1 MRGRADEKTGRA
13 VGWGNPGEFPQPE
26 REITGHTEVTR
37 CEQKASR
44 GLYRECSRVGCKN
57 VMNKLKVR
65 TMRNKLLVY
74 LAAAA
79 IPALLIVDV
88 VQAQRY
94 AKLKSEVRALEQKQV
109 ELVEKNKKLISD
121 ISVLSSS
128 DRIERI
134 AEYELG
140 MRKANTDDIVRV
152 EIKGSAK

>member
-1 MRGRADEKTGRA
+1 
-13 VGWGNPGEFPQPE
+13 
-26 REITGHTEVTR
+26 
-37 CEQKASR
+37 
-44 GLYRECSRVGCKN
+44 
-57 VMNKLKVR
+57 MNKLKVR

-94 AKLKSEVRALEQKQV
+94 AKLKSEVRALELKQV

>member
-1 MRGRADEKTGRA
+1 M
-13 VGWGNPGEFPQPE
+13 
-26 REITGHTEVTR
+26 
-37 CEQKASR
+37 
-44 GLYRECSRVGCKN
+44 
-57 VMNKLKVR
+57 
-65 TMRNKLLVY
+65 LVY

-94 AKLKSEVRALEQKQV
+94 ERLKSEVRALELKQV